1 MRLADT
7 AGMTRMRSHLTAQ
20 GQSFLRILERP
31 TAPPEAR
38 VAAAV
43 SPQAVARRKRPAS
56 PRTGLLR
63 LAPRLSVVTG
73 NRREPDWRVIAGGIG
88 AAVADSDVEDAP
100 WSA

>member
-1 MRLADT
+1 MRLAHT

-20 GQSFLRILERP
+20 GQSFLRVLERP

-43 SPQAVARRKRPAS
+43 
-56 PRTGLLR
+56 
-63 LAPRLSVVTG
+63 RLSVLTG